1 MKQNYFIVEFAHSLH
16 GRLQKIHIPHRAVF
30 AILAFAVIGLVSVL
44 GFVSSYAR
52 MAWKVGNYNTL
63 RRETEN
69 LRARYERL
77 QKTVNQT
84 NAQLASLQMLAQ
96 EVTVA
101 YGIKQKIAG
110 PPDLISEA
118 RLTPTMSET
127 LESYNYLRSSKLSR
141 LEPSFGQRLQVNIV
155 PSIWPVDGRLL
166 GGFGSRTDPFSGE
179 GAYHTGVDI
188 SAPSGTSV
196 HATADGRVEFSGF
209 ANGYGRLVI
218 VSHGGG
224 YETYYAHLSAT
235 NVTEGQE
242 IRRGEI
248 VGAVG
253 STGRS
258 TGPHLHYEVRIG
270 SNPVNPYRFL
280 QKPLAAPQLARA
292 SDLLSGL

>member
-16 GRLQKIHIPHRAVF
+16 GRLRRVHVPYQ
-30 AILAFAVIGLVSVL
+30 AIFAVLALAVVGAISVV
-44 GFVSSYAR
+44 GIVSSYAR
-52 MAWKVGNYNTL
+52 MAWKVANYNTL

-69 LRARYERL
+69 LRSRYERL

-84 NAQLASLQMLAQ
+84 NSQLASLQMLAQ

-101 YGIKQKIAG
+101 YGIKHKVEG
-110 PPDLISEA
+110 PADLVSEA

-127 LESYNYLRSSKLSR
+127 LENYDYLRNSKLSR
-141 LEPSFGQRLQVNIV
+141 LSPSYGQRWQVNVI
-155 PSIWPVDGRLL
+155 PSIWPVDGRLM

-188 SAPSGTSV
+188 SAPSGTPV
-196 HATADGRVEFSGF
+196 HAAADGRVQFAGF
-209 ANGYGRLVI
+209 YNGYGRVVI
-218 VSHGGG
+218 VAHGGN
-224 YETYYAHLSAT
+224 YETYYAHLSAA

-242 IRRGEI
+242 VRRGEI
-248 VGAVG
+248 LGAVG

-270 SNPVNPYRFL
+270 SAPVNPYRFL
-280 QKPLAAPQLARA
+280 QKTVGLPQVARA
-292 SDLLSGL
+292 ADLFSGL

>member
-16 GRLQKIHIPHRAVF
+16 GRLQKVHIPHRAVF
-30 AILAFAVIGLVSVL
+30 VILALAVVGMFSVV

-52 MAWKVGNYNTL
+52 MAWKVGNYNAL

-69 LRARYERL
+69 LRARYDRL

-101 YGIKQKIAG
+101 YGIKQKIEG
-110 PPDLISEA
+110 PADLVSEA

-127 LESYNYLRSSKLSR
+127 LENYNYLRSSKLSR
-141 LEPSFGQRLQVNIV
+141 LEPSFVQRLQVNVV
-155 PSIWPVDGRLL
+155 PSIWPVDGRLM

-188 SAPSGTSV
+188 AAPSGTPV
-196 HATADGRVEFSGF
+196 HAAADGRVEFAGF
-209 ANGYGRLVI
+209 YHGYGRVVI
-218 VSHGGG
+218 ITHGSN
-224 YETYYAHLSAT
+224 YETYYAHLSAS

-242 IRRGEI
+242 VRRGEI
-248 VGAVG
+248 LGAVG

-258 TGPHLHYEVRIG
+258 TGPHLHYEVRVG

-280 QKPLAAPQLARA
+280 QKPLAAPQMARA
-292 SDLLSGL
+292 DIFAGL

>member
-1 MKQNYFIVEFAHSLH
+1 MKQSYFIVEFAHSLH
-16 GRLQKIHIPHRAVF
+16 GKLQRVHIPQKAVF
-30 AILAFAVIGLVSVL
+30 VVLALAVAGGISVV

-52 MAWKVGNYNTL
+52 MAWKVANYNTL
-63 RRETEN
+63 RRETDS
-69 LRARYERL
+69 LRARYARL

-84 NAQLASLQMLAQ
+84 NAQLASLQLLAQ

-101 YGIKQKIAG
+101 YGIKRRIEG
-110 PPDLISEA
+110 PDDLTAEA

-127 LESYNYLRSSKLSR
+127 LENYNYLRSSKLSR
-141 LEPSFGQRLQVNIV
+141 LEPSYGQRWQVNVV
-155 PSIWPVDGRLL
+155 PGIWPLDGRLM

-188 SAPSGTSV
+188 SAPSGTPV
-196 HATADGRVEFSGF
+196 HATADGRVTFAGF
-209 ANGYGRLVI
+209 YNGYGRVVI
-218 VSHGGG
+218 VAHGNN
-224 YETYYAHLSAT
+224 YETYYAHLSAS

-242 IRRGEI
+242 VRRGET

-270 SNPVNPYRFL
+270 NAPVNPYRFL
-280 QKPLAAPQLARA
+280 QKLGVTQEARVTDPFSA
-292 SDLLSGL
+292 L